1 MLLNGEIKNDSRVI
15 NVIKSISRFHEIDLF
30 YISNENVS
38 NKVLGF
44 NEKVKLIPKELSQN
58 YFRKII
64 KNTLFYNEYNFFAT
78 EVLKKTIKYDFIYAN
93 DLPCLKPAINIKEK
107 TGSKVIYDSHEIY
120 IETINQFFPQKAKF
134 YRKIIYKI
142 LQKFMRIFGTFAEKK
157 MLRNVDYFITVGEGL
172 KEYFEKKYNFKGI
185 KVIMNCPYFIKVN
198 EKINYFDFLNID
210 KQSFILLYQGVL
222 NEGRGLKLLIEAM
235 RFAEEKVFLIIIGD
249 GLLEKELKEL
259 VKKYNL
265 QNRILFLGKI
275 PQNELRKFTAGADCG
290 LNLLEKLNKSKELAA
305 PNKLFQYIHANIPVI
320 ASYSYENNKVFEKYK
335 IGLQTE
341 NNIYSISDSI
351 NKIAN
356 MDRKIFIENCKKAA
370 LEYNWE
376 NQEKV
381 L

>member
-157 MLRNVDYFITVGEGL
+157 
-172 KEYFEKKYNFKGI
+172 
-185 KVIMNCPYFIKVN
+185 C
-198 EKINYFDFLNID
+198 
-210 KQSFILLYQGVL
+210 
-222 NEGRGLKLLIEAM
+222 
-235 RFAEEKVFLIIIGD
+235 
-249 GLLEKELKEL
+249 
-259 VKKYNL
+259 
-265 QNRILFLGKI
+265 
-275 PQNELRKFTAGADCG
+275 
-290 LNLLEKLNKSKELAA
+290 
-305 PNKLFQYIHANIPVI
+305 
-320 ASYSYENNKVFEKYK
+320 
-335 IGLQTE
+335 
-341 NNIYSISDSI
+341 
-351 NKIAN
+351 
-356 MDRKIFIENCKKAA
+356 
-370 LEYNWE
+370 
-376 NQEKV
+376 
-381 L
+381 